1 MSLVSHAYSDSQ
13 FADESISLEAPTVSE
28 HPFSVGVNMGSLGIG
43 ANLSLPLGSDAS
55 LRANINKFK
64 YNLNKKYKKV
74 SFKGNLNLLNAGLL
88 IDYFPANN
96 FFRLSVGGYLNK
108 NKVSGTSKFS
118 KSITVKVH
126 NVKRKITDRV
136 KIESEVKFNNI
147 SPYVGVG
154 WGNNIQK
161 KGWNTTLDIGMMYQ
175 GLPKITFDTSSK
187 YAITKDR
194 LKKDIKRE
202 KARLKRFANKYK
214 FYPVLVVGISYSF

>member
-1 MSLVSHAYSDSQ
+1 
-13 FADESISLEAPTVSE
+13 
-28 HPFSVGVNMGSLGIG
+28 
-43 ANLSLPLGSDAS
+43 
-55 LRANINKFK
+55 
-64 YNLNKKYKKV
+64 LNKKYKKF

-108 NKVSGTSKFS
+108 NQVYGISKFS

-194 LKKDIKRE
+194 LKEDIKKE

-214 FYPVLVVGISYSF
+214 FYPVVVVGISYSF